1 MRSTIRITTLLA
13 IVVFTLTCN
22 IGCDKAD
29 DVNEI
34 FGSGQRFKITGIT
47 YNGIKSVKEVSE
59 FYASNNVYWIAFNTQ
74 SLQGML
80 QAGTPVE
87 GVWKA
92 NGKSHTMTITLN
104 SPQSD
109 EGMSELCR
117 MVFNI
122 LRNTTYYSG
131 DSNVI
136 RIYKSNDT
144 YIDLSSLE

>member
-1 MRSTIRITTLLA
+1 MKSTIRIMTMLA
-13 IVVFTLTCN
+13 LAAFTLALN
-22 IGCDKAD
+22 VGCDKSD

-59 FYASNNVYWIAFNTQ
+59 FYAGSNVYWIAFNTQ

-80 QAGTPVE
+80 QAGTRVE
-87 GVWKA
+87 GTWKA
-92 NGKSHTMTITLN
+92 DGKSHTMTIRIN

-109 EGMSELCR
+109 DGMSELCR

-122 LRNTTYYSG
+122 LRNTAYYSG

-136 RIYKSNDT
+136 RLYKSNDT